1 MKRILLLA
9 FVFGSLQAYAQLN
22 GTKKIG
28 TPQATG
34 CAGGPCDY
42 TSITGV
48 GGLFEAVDLAGGIN
62 GNVVAQIYT
71 NLTEDGAY
79 VLSNFTDAGG
89 PHTITIQPFD
99 ASMRTLSGLNDGDG
113 LIAILG
119 GDRVIFDGRAPGDI
133 TSSHATSRYLTIR
146 NTSTIGPAITVSGD
160 AVSISLRFLIIES
173 SNASNITGSVEIG
186 GGSISGNDDLVIDY
200 CDIKDAGATLPWCGI
215 NLQGGVGQ
223 NNDNIRISN
232 NYIYNF
238 YANGVNGGFGINLDN
253 YNSTVTI
260 IGNSFYQ
267 TADRSLAGNHSYTA
281 IRVSSGSGNSLNVLD
296 NFIGGTAPDC
306 GGSVTT
312 FSATPGPGGAVLA
325 NLIDIDDTGLSA
337 LSLVSGNTIKRIATS
352 SVSSTGAAQG
362 GLTGITVRRGFVDVR
377 NNTIGDATGGLTVNY
392 NATTFASGG
401 RVSGIEV
408 LTNPSGIGLTSVIEG
423 NKIDNLVLNSTGAT
437 ASVVSEVSGVYID
450 QQTGTNAITVKKNTI
465 GNLNSVVRMT
475 TNNTSAN
482 VLNTLGIHVFRA
494 SVPVILDLNKIAN
507 ISSQG
512 LNTASVARGISSTAA
527 TNLQVLS
534 NEIFNISSAANNT
547 STTGATVGVFADNA
561 AAPALLVAK
570 NTIYNLTNTN
580 AVRVVGVLV
589 GAVSAGVNPRL
600 ENNMI
605 TLGNSQ
611 SSNTRFLG
619 VYNPTSIS
627 GTAQVYANSIVITG
641 AGAGGNT
648 SVTSAFFRE
657 SNTVFD
663 LRANILFNNRTGG
676 GSHYAIGS
684 TTTAAG
690 TSNYNLLY
698 TAVAGNLTNVGGVPR
713 NFATWVSVS
722 TQDGNSVNTDISSK
736 FISIPTG
743 NLRIPDD
750 GSLLVLNNIVDKGSP
765 SLGAN
770 PVSDDVDKAH
780 RANLTDI
787 GASEVLVTWLG
798 GTSADWN
805 TASNWSGGIIPSC
818 GGRDLIKIGPG
829 VPNQPN
835 ISGSTVANFR
845 ELVLLEGAT
854 LTLSGSGSLEQCFYA
869 STPFSLIVNGE
880 LTVSGSQSIILY
892 GDFYQNNVFNRGTG
906 TFSLLGTAPQLIDGD
921 EDPIQFYNLIINGSG
936 LKTLYQQI
944 KITNNMALVNGW
956 ITTSTTNLLT
966 FTATG
971 NYTGGSASSYVN
983 GPVAKETT
991 FTTPTFYFPIGKNFK
1006 YRPLGIDPSNSTATT
1021 FIAEYFSQSAITNI
1035 GADKVASLQTVS
1047 NVEYWRIDRGSSG
1060 SANSKVH
1067 LTWDL
1072 ASGVSANPADR
1083 ALLRVARWDGSKWTN
1098 GQQTAISGTQA
1109 AGELTSGQINVYN
1122 TYFTLASETA
1132 NNPLP
1137 IKLLYFRAALEDDQV
1152 MLEWAT
1158 SEEEYFDRFELEKA
1172 SEDMVFKKIA
1182 TVLPILPGEPKTL
1195 RAYSYVDAEPYTGR
1209 NYYRLKS
1216 IDYDGTFEYSKVASV
1231 FYEGTGEKLSVYPNP
1246 VIGNVMKIKVP
1257 FNPTPQDKITLLN
1270 TQGVEMLHANI
1281 TISGEQEISLGSTV
1295 KPGVYI
1301 LRYTSPALLKT
1312 FKIVVK

>member
-9 FVFGSLQAYAQLN
+9 FIFGSIGAYAQLN

-28 TPQATG
+28 TPLATG

-42 TSITGV
+42 TSITGS
-48 GGLFEAVDLAGGIN
+48 GGLFEDVINGGGIN

-71 NLTEDGAY
+71 DLTEDGSN

-99 ASMRTLSGLNDGDG
+99 ANMRTLSGVNDGDG

-133 TSSHATSRYLTIR
+133 SSSHSTNRYLTIR
-146 NTSTIGPAITVSGD
+146 NTSTIGPAVTVSSD

-173 SNASNITGSVEIG
+173 SNTSNITGSVEIG

-200 CDIKDAGATLPWCGI
+200 CDVKDAGGPLPWCAI

-232 NYIYNF
+232 NYIYDF

-253 YNSTVTI
+253 FNSTVTI
-260 IGNSFYQ
+260 TGNSFYQ
-267 TADRSLAGNHSYTA
+267 TANRSLAGNHSYTA
-281 IRVSSGSGNSLNVLD
+281 IRVSTGSGNSINVLN
-296 NFIGGTAPDC
+296 NFIGGTAPEC

-312 FSATPGPGGAVLA
+312 LSATAGPGGAVLA

-337 LSLVSGNTIKRIATS
+337 LSLVGGNTIKKIETS

-377 NNTIGDATGGLTVNY
+377 DNIIGDASGGLTANY
-392 NATTFASGG
+392 NATAFASGG
-401 RVSGIEV
+401 RVSGIEI
-408 LTNPSGIGLTSVIEG
+408 LTNPSGIGVTSVIEG
-423 NKIDNLVLNSTGAT
+423 NKIDNLVLNATGAT
-437 ASVVSEVSGVYID
+437 ASTASEVSGIYID
-450 QQTGTNAITVKKNTI
+450 QQTGTNAITVKTNTI
-465 GNLNSVVRMT
+465 GNLDGVVRMT
-475 TNNTSAN
+475 TNTASAN
-482 VLNTLGIHVFRA
+482 VLNTIGINVFRA
-494 SVPVILDLNKIAN
+494 SVAVTLDRNKIAN

-512 LNTASVARGISSTAA
+512 LNTANVARGISSTAA
-527 TNLQVLS
+527 ANLQVLS
-534 NEIFNISSAANNT
+534 NEIFNISSAANNPDVNGAAAGIFSSNT
-547 STTGATVGVFADNA
+547 S
-561 AAPALLVAK
+561 APALLVSK
-570 NTIYNLTNTN
+570 NIIYNITNTN
-580 AVRVVGVLV
+580 SVIVGGIII
-589 GAVSAGVNPRL
+589 GAVNTGVSPRI
-600 ENNMI
+600 ENNMV
-605 TLGNSQ
+605 TLGNGHAN
-611 SSNTRFLG
+611 NTAFYGIYSTGNLTG
-619 VYNPTSIS
+619 GSV
-627 GTAQVYANSIVITG
+627 QVYANSVVITG
-641 AGAGGNT
+641 SGNVGNSART
-648 SVTSAFFRE
+648 SSFYRVST
-657 SNTVFD
+657 TIFD
-663 LRANILFNNRTGG
+663 LRANLFMNTRTGG
-676 GSHYAIGS
+676 GAHNAIA
-684 TTTAAG
+684 TTTGTAG
-690 TSNYNLLY
+690 TSNYNLLF
-698 TAVAGNLTNVGGVPR
+698 TANAATTVFISPTNFSFAAWQGVQDA
-713 NFATWVSVS
+713 NSVS
-722 TQDGNSVNTDISSK
+722 ADMTSK
-736 FISIPTG
+736 FISVPNG

-750 GSLLVLNNIVDKGSP
+750 GSALVLNNIVDKGSP
-765 SLGAN
+765 SVGSN

-798 GTSADWN
+798 GTSSDWN

-829 VPNQPN
+829 VPNQPA

-845 ELVLLEGAT
+845 ELVILEGAT
-854 LTLSGSGSLEQCFYA
+854 LTLSGSGSLEQC
-869 STPFSLIVNGE
+869 SSVTTPFSLIVNGTV
-880 LTVSGSQSIILY
+880 TVSGSQSIILY
-892 GDFYQNNVFNRGTG
+892 GDFYQNNIFNHGTG
-906 TFSLLGTAPQLIDGD
+906 SFSLLGTSPQSIDGD
-921 EDPIQFYNLIINGSG
+921 EDPIQFYNLIVNGTG
-936 LKTLYQQI
+936 EKTLNQQI
-944 KITNNMALVNGW
+944 KVTNNLALTSGIIN
-956 ITTSTTNLLT
+956 TTTTNLLT

-971 NYTGGSASSYVN
+971 NYTGGSETSHVN

-991 FTTPTFYFPIGKNFK
+991 FTTPTFYFPIGKGFK

-1021 FIAEYFSQSAITNI
+1021 FTAEYFSQSAITNI

-1047 NVEYWRIDRGSSG
+1047 NVEYWRIDRGSTG

-1098 GQQTAISGTQA
+1098 AQQTAISGTQA

-1137 IKLLYFRAALEDDQV
+1137 IKLLYFMAALEDDQV
-1152 MLEWAT
+1152 MLRWAT

-1172 SEDMVFKKIA
+1172 SEDLVFTKIA

-1195 RAYSYVDAEPYTGR
+1195 REYDYIDSEPYTGR

-1216 IDYDGTFEYSKVASV
+1216 IDFDGTFEYSKVVQV

-1257 FNPTPQDKITLLN
+1257 FNPTPQDRVTLLN
-1270 TQGVEMLHANI
+1270 PQGVELLHADI
-1281 TISGEQEISLGSTV
+1281 TISGEQEISLGSSV

-1301 LRYTSPALLKT
+1301 LRYSSPSLLKT